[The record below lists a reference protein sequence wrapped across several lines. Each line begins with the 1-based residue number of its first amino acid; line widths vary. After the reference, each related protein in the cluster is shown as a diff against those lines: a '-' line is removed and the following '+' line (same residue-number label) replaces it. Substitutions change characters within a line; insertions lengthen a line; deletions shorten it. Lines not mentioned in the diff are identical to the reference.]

1 MSVKHYILKGYDTM
15 YKKIIAAVLCTAVL
29 AGFAPA
35 VNADVIWQPSA
46 EDKFFYKHQS
56 EISHEEWR
64 AYKITEDTDIYDD
77 PDGKVVRDV
86 KSGEEQGV
94 EYKYTDK
101 NGVLWG
107 GFADEENFGNMLW
120 IKLDGLEL
128 VYDNISF
135 TEEHS
140 DEIYPYDNSFSVLDS
155 DAPITFYDYPDS
167 EDFFTA
173 ENHPENWTAYISLL
187 YNDGKQV
194 WGYVRYM
201 WGMKGWIK
209 LDDTPAAEVTQQD
222 TTVHTSTEDPYTTA
236 TGERDVLAH
245 PEQETT
251 AQTEQITT
259 EESEQDTT
267 TMQETTTALEQDTS
281 AASEKISESEV
292 TTESR
297 PVDKPVKTENSFLL
311 AGILAAAAAGVSAV
325 LLIIFGKKKK

>member
-1 MSVKHYILKGYDTM
+1 M
-15 YKKIIAAVLCTAVL
+15 YKKIIAAILCTAAL
-29 AGFAPA
+29 AGFVPS
-35 VNADVIWQPSA
+35 VSADVIWQPSG

-56 EISHEEWR
+56 EISYGEWR

-77 PDGKVVRDV
+77 PNGKMVRDV

-94 EYKYTDK
+94 QYKYTDK

-107 GFADEENFGNMLW
+107 GFPDEENFENMLW
-120 IKLDGLEL
+120 IKLDGLEV

-140 DEIYPYDNSFSVLDS
+140 DEIYPYDNSFSALDS
-155 DAPITFYDYPDS
+155 DDPITFYDYPDS
-167 EDFFTA
+167 ENFFTA
-173 ENHPENWTAYISLL
+173 ESHPEDWTSYISSL
-187 YNDGKQV
+187 YNDGEQV

-209 LDDTPAAEVTQQD
+209 LEDTHAAEMTAQD
-222 TTVHTSTEDPYTTA
+222 TTTQTEQTTTAEQYTTA
-236 TGERDVLAH
+236 SGERDVLVH

-251 AQTEQITT
+251 AQTEQSTT
-259 EESEQDTT
+259 EASEQDTTTT
-267 TMQETTTALEQDTS
+267 TMQETTTTLEQDTS
-281 AASEKISESEV
+281 ATNEDISETAA
-292 TTESR
+292 TTESQ
-297 PVDKPVKTENSFLL
+297 PVDKPVKSENSFLL

>member
-1 MSVKHYILKGYDTM
+1 M
-15 YKKIIAAVLCTAVL
+15 YKKIIAAVLCTAAL
-29 AGFAPA
+29 AGFVPA

-64 AYKITEDTDIYDD
+64 AYKITKDTDIYDD

-107 GFADEENFGNMLW
+107 GFADNENFGNMLW

-140 DEIYPYDNSFSVLDS
+140 DEIYPYDNSYSALDS
-155 DAPITFYDYPDS
+155 DAPITFYNYPDS

-173 ENHPENWTAYISLL
+173 ENHPEDWTAYISLL
-187 YNDGKQV
+187 YNDGEQV

-209 LDDTPAAEVTQQD
+209 LDDTSEIVVTVQD
-222 TTVHTSTEDPYTTA
+222 TPMQTEQTATAEQYTTVS
-236 TGERDVLAH
+236 GERDEIVH

-251 AQTEQITT
+251 SQTEQSITK
-259 EESEQDTT
+259 ESEQDTTTT
-267 TMQETTTALEQDTS
+267 TMQETTTLEQDTS
-281 AASEKISESEV
+281 VTSEEISKSEV

-297 PVDKPVKTENSFLL
+297 PVDKPVKNENSFLL